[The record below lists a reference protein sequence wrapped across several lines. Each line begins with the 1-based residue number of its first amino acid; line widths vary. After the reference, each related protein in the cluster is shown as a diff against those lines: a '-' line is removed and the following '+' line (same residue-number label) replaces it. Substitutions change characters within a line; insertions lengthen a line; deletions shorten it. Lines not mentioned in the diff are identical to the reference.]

1 MMASVSML
9 GLEARGW
16 GSGSDQAAD
25 QVGPRQE
32 PDDHALAYHG
42 EAVDVLR
49 AHQVGD
55 VRQGL
60 VLRQAEYRSPHRF
73 LDGNEPR
80 VRRPALQL
88 RTRGRPELTA
98 LGPLHEIGD
107 QITQQLAMRDRSEE
121 RRVGKECRSRWWA

>member
-16 GSGSDQAAD
+16 GSGSDEAAD
-25 QVGPRQE
+25 HVGPGQE

-42 EAVDVLR
+42 EAIDVLR

-60 VLRQAEYRSPHRF
+60 VLRQTEHGARHCFS
-73 LDGNEPR
+73 DGNEPR
-80 VRRPALQL
+80 VRRTTLQL

-98 LGPLHEIGD
+98 LGPLH
-107 QITQQLAMRDRSEE
+107 
-121 RRVGKECRSRWWA
+121 